1 MSYTSSVGR
10 IKMIKMTNILKD
22 YKLQKMEQKISPRK
36 KKIIKDAVKKAVD
49 EYGEAYRI
57 LASK

>member
-1 MSYTSSVGR
+1 MKKGL
-10 IKMIKMTNILKD
+10 NIFKD
-22 YKLQKMEQKISPRK
+22 YKVKKGFKVSPAKR
-36 KKIIKDAVKKAVD
+36 KIIEKAVKKAVD